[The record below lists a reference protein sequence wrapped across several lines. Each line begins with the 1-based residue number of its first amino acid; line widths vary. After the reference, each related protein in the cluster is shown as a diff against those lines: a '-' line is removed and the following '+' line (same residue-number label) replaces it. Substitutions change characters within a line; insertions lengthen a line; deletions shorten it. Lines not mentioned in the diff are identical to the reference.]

1 MRPVQLPRRQSVDG
15 EQPQEVALVRPTV
28 RLRLPALPLRHEVR
42 QPVEQTSREAA
53 PWIRDVRR
61 WWRRC
66 SKAETVGHRPAAA
79 AGAGRSPDAS
89 AVLLGRHRSAA
100 VCAAAYCRSSVQPDD
115 RGQHDAAVV
124 DAAVVAVYFPAAN
137 GGRCSSQSS
146 VSTAAAAESN
156 VSVCS
161 AVYGL
166 EAAPAAVPASAAAV
180 DVVVVFSVVGAGYR

>member
-66 SKAETVGHRPAAA
+66 SKAETVGHRPAA
-79 AGAGRSPDAS
+79 GRSPDAS

-100 VCAAAYCRSSVQPDD
+100 VCAAAYCRSSVQPVD

-137 GGRCSSQSS
+137 GCRCSSQSS
-146 VSTAAAAESN
+146 LSTAAAESN